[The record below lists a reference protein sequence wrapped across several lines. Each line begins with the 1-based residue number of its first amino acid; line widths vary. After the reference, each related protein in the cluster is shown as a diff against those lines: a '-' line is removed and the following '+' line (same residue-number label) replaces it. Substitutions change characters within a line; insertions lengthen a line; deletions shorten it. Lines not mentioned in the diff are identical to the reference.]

1 MQAVA
6 SMSPGLT
13 RDGGGDIGC
22 VHISGHLCPS
32 APSGCLTGA
41 LQVSSAAT
49 DMFKDE
55 SNISRDD
62 HMDRWTWMMA
72 RMYAPAL
79 GALALGLLLMLP
91 LGTIREPFLLRSDNG
106 LVFTS
111 GDYTRLVRS
120 YGLKQEFIGIASKA
134 KPMPYG

>member
-1 MQAVA
+1 
-6 SMSPGLT
+6 
-13 RDGGGDIGC
+13 
-22 VHISGHLCPS
+22 
-32 APSGCLTGA
+32 
-41 LQVSSAAT
+41 
-49 DMFKDE
+49 MFKDE